1 MSVRDLKPT
10 DCEELAKIHAKMGMD
25 YEMPDLNS
33 PLFLVKKVVT
43 DENGKV
49 IGASVVRLEAE
60 CYLWLDPEIAPR
72 TKMNCMLE
80 LQPEILRSSWE
91 KGLENLVA
99 WIPSWMEKKF
109 RRRLHQLGWIRD
121 RAEWHS
127 WSRSLVEPEP

>member
-60 CYLWLDPEIAPR
+60 LVKVLYGVLN
-72 TKMNCMLE
+72 TKE
-80 LQPEILRSSWE
+80 
-91 KGLENLVA
+91 
-99 WIPSWMEKKF
+99 
-109 RRRLHQLGWIRD
+109 
-121 RAEWHS
+121 
-127 WSRSLVEPEP
+127 